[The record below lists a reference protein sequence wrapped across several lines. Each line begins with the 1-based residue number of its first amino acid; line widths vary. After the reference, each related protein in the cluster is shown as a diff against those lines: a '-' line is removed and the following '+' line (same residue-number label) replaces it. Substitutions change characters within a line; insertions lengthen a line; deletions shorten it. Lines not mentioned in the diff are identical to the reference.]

1 LKRLELS
8 VSSIFL
14 LIAVFLVKKQ
24 GYESKKK
31 NQEMYQGLIT
41 SMLAWNPSHG
51 CERGSEVSGRVM
63 REGFTGTR
71 RVLELENTG

>member
-1 LKRLELS
+1 
-8 VSSIFL
+8 
-14 LIAVFLVKKQ
+14 
-24 GYESKKK
+24 
-31 NQEMYQGLIT
+31 
-41 SMLAWNPSHG
+41 MLAWNPSHG